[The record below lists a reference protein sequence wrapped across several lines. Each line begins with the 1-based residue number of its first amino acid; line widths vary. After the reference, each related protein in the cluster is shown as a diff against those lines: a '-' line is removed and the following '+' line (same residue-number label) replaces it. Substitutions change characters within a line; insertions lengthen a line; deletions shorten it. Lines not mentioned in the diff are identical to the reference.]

1 MAFDPWQFC
10 WMGARKAELELIIF
24 GQLESLR
31 ETTIALEWIGLF
43 AGQLDYNIEWP
54 QEFYLVLFL
63 SSKYEKLPQSAHLW
77 KLYVCV
83 MIVLGKALLNVT
95 AASVIDSV
103 EYPINCSKLLEPM
116 ELMPLNAI
124 LVWSDCIMNVF
135 DRIRGMFWIPGHLFH
150 MNL

>member
-1 MAFDPWQFC
+1 MVNLSLCWKQQFLLRYSSNPSFSQFDILFCSCINVLTHISTVNWPFCRTVRLQHRMA
-10 WMGARKAELELIIF
+10 
-24 GQLESLR
+24 
-31 ETTIALEWIGLF
+31 
-43 AGQLDYNIEWP
+43 

-116 ELMPLNAI
+116 ESRPLKYCYFSVKR
-124 LVWSDCIMNVF
+124 LYHECVW
-135 DRIRGMFWIPGHLFH
+135 
-150 MNL
+150 